1 MNIIDRRL
9 ELSGWLERLS
19 DEGVEVHA
27 RSVFLQGLLLMPLES
42 LPSQF
47 AQWSNIWS
55 FWHRMIKEKQLD
67 PVGECLAYPISLPGF
82 HGHCWR

>member
-27 RSVFLQGLLLMPLES
+27 RSVFLQGLLLMPL
-42 LPSQF
+42 
-47 AQWSNIWS
+47 N
-55 FWHRMIKEKQLD
+55 H
-67 PVGECLAYPISLPGF
+67 CLHNLRSGPIYGVSGMA
-82 HGHCWR
+82 